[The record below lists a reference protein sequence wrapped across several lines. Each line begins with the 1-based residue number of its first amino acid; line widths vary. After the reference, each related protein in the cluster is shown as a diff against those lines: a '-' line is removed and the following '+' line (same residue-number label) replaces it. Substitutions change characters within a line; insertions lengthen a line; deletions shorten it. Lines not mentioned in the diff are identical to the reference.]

1 MSDAA
6 PSANAQVATLAIL
19 AFGELMTVERT
30 VADAHA
36 APTVGDRV
44 GLIGIAGVALRH
56 YEALAAR
63 VEALGGDIVELM
75 QDVEPSFTALRDR
88 TRPRD
93 WYESLMKG
101 YVFDGI
107 IRDFYRA
114 ALVNLDE
121 TSEQVA
127 TAVLDDTR
135 QAEYLRTRLADG
147 IMDEPDLS
155 SRLALW
161 GRKLVGESLMR
172 GRQLI
177 ELFDLAV
184 DDDAIAVIS
193 QQVMTNH
200 SKRMSALGL
209 VA

>member
-6 PSANAQVATLAIL
+6 RPADAEVTTLVIM
-19 AFGELMTVERT
+19 AFGELTTFERT
-30 VADAHA
+30 ATDAQF
-36 APTVGDRV
+36 APSVRDKV
-44 GLIGIAGVALRH
+44 GLVDVAGHALDH
-56 YEALAAR
+56 YKALVER

-75 QDVEPSFTALRDR
+75 QEIEPEFTAFRER

-107 IRDFYRA
+107 LRDFYRA

-121 TSEQVA
+121 TSERVA

-135 QAEYLRTRLADG
+135 QTEYLRVRLASG
-147 IMDEPDLS
+147 IADEADLA

-161 GRKLVGESLMR
+161 GRRLVAEAVDRARRLI
-172 GRQLI
+172 GRF
-177 ELFDLAV
+177 ELAG
-184 DDDAIAVIS
+184 DDDAIRALS
-193 QQVMTNH
+193 QKVMANH
-200 SKRMSALGL
+200 SLRMSALGL